1 VLQEAVTEFRILG
14 PLEVVREDGPVALG
28 GQKLRGLLALLLV
41 HAGEVVASERL
52 VTYLWGESPPKT
64 ATTSLQN
71 LVSQLRKLLGADAVA
86 TKPPGYVLRVEPDR
100 FDLARFER
108 LCAEAKQADDPA
120 ERAKLLREALALWR
134 GPALADL
141 AFETFA
147 QGEIRRLEELRLEAL
162 EGRIDADLEAG
173 GAGDLVAELESLVDR
188 FPLRERLRGQL
199 MLALYRGGRQA
210 DALLCYHAARR
221 TLVDELGIEPSPSLQ
236 QIYTSI
242 LRQETGLDASAGE
255 TSPEDHLTEVVKALV
270 AGRLVSVLGPGANL
284 GSLPDAADVAA
295 RLAER
300 FDLPSERGGGLA
312 RIAEH
317 AALTHGIGP
326 LYDELH
332 ALFDRD
338 HEPGPVHRF
347 LAGVARF
354 LDDQN
359 QPRQLIVTTNF
370 DTALERALEESGVE
384 VDVVS
389 YLALGGSGGK
399 FVHVPP
405 DGAATVIDLP
415 NTYTGLSL
423 EDRTVVLKIHGQVDR
438 GPEREWESFVV
449 AEDDHIDYFAG
460 ADIASVVPVTL
471 AAKLRRSHF
480 LFLGY
485 PLEDWSLRVFL
496 HRVWGRDR
504 VAYRSW
510 AVIPSAGRIERELW
524 RQRGIDVV
532 GAPLEEY
539 AAAFERRLA
548 EVST

>member
-1 VLQEAVTEFRILG
+1 MTEFRILG

-71 LVSQLRKLLGADAVA
+71 LVSQLRKLLGAEAVA
-86 TKPPGYVLRVEPDR
+86 TKPPGYVLRVEPDQ

-108 LCAEAKQADDPA
+108 LCAEAKQADDPG

-134 GPALADL
+134 GPPLADL

-147 QGEIRRLEELRLEAL
+147 QGEIRRLDELRLDAL
-162 EGRIDADLEAG
+162 EARIDADLDAG

-210 DALLCYHAARR
+210 DALQCYHATRR
-221 TLVDELGIEPSPSLQ
+221 ALVDELGIEPSPALQ

-242 LRQETGLDASAGE
+242 LRQETGLEASRGE
-255 TSPEDHLTEVVKALV
+255 PASEDHLAEVVKALLS
-270 AGRLVSVLGPGANL
+270 GRLVPLLGPGVNL
-284 GSLPDAADVAA
+284 GPLPDAGDVAA
-295 RLAER
+295 RLAAC
-300 FDLPSERGGGLA
+300 FDCPPDRGRELA
-312 RIAEH
+312 RVAEY

-347 LAGVARF
+347 LSGVARF
-354 LDDQN
+354 LQEQN

-370 DTALERALEESGVE
+370 DTSLEQALKESGIE
-384 VDVVS
+384 IDVVS
-389 YLALGGSGGK
+389 YLALGGYGGK

-405 DGAATVIDLP
+405 SGPATVIDLP
-415 NTYTGLSL
+415 NAYAGLAL
-423 EDRTVVLKIHGQVDR
+423 DERTVILKIHGQVDR

-449 AEDDHIDYFAG
+449 AEDDHIDYLAG
-460 ADIASVVPVTL
+460 SDIASVVPVTL

-504 VAYRSW
+504 VTYRSW
-510 AVIPSAGRIERELW
+510 AVMPGASRIERELW

-532 GAPLEEY
+532 EIPHEEY
-539 AAAFERRLA
+539 AAAFERLLA
-548 EVST
+548 EVAA